1 MQIAGAGLAGL
12 IAANMLR
19 NQVTCITDVQSAIP
33 NNHSAL
39 LRFKSS
45 VVGDAVNIP
54 FRKVRVIKAVQ
65 PWRNAVADALAYSVK
80 CTGTVNL
87 RSSITANGEI
97 EERFIAPLDFI
108 SQLAEGAGKT
118 KFAFNHNIVKP
129 VFHEQPL
136 ISTIPMPSLMRVLGW
151 EPISEFRSVEG
162 YTVVADLPEEFGVD
176 VCATVYL
183 PDPAVPAYR
192 ASITDSRL
200 IIEVAGEGC
209 KIVPLTEAASSSS
222 LLKVV
227 IEPLRA
233 LGVLGHVPS
242 QLVLDSAVVRP
253 MKYAKILPIDEAERK
268 AFIMHASERF
278 NIYSLGRFATWRPKL
293 LLDDLVND
301 IRVIQRMATG
311 DSSHRYASRKE

>member
-1 MQIAGAGLAGL
+1 MKIAGAGLAGL

-19 NQVTCITDVQSAIP
+19 NSVTAIGEVQSGIP

-54 FRKVRVIKAVQ
+54 FRKVRVMKATQ
-65 PWRNAVADALAYSVK
+65 PWRNPVADALAYSVK

-87 RSSITANGEI
+87 RSSITANGEV
-97 EERFIAPLDFI
+97 EERFIAPMDFI
-108 SQLAEGAGKT
+108 QQLARGIESS
-118 KFAFNHNIVKP
+118 KFAFNANIVQP
-129 VFHEQPL
+129 VFNEEPL
-136 ISTIPMPSLMRVLGW
+136 ISTIPMPSLMRILGW
-151 EPISEFRSVEG
+151 QPKSEFRSVDG
-162 YTVVADLPEEFGVD
+162 YTVVADLPSELGVD

-183 PDPAVPAYR
+183 PDPSVPAYR
-192 ASITDSRL
+192 VSITDSRL

-209 KIVPLTEAASSSS
+209 KIVPLSEAATSSA
-222 LLKVV
+222 LITV
-227 IEPLRA
+227 IMEPLRS

-242 QLVLDSAVVRP
+242 QLVMDTATVRP

-268 AFIMHASERF
+268 AFIMHASEHF

-301 IRVIQRMATG
+301 IRVIQRIAAG
-311 DSSHRYASRKE
+311 DSSHRYAARSK